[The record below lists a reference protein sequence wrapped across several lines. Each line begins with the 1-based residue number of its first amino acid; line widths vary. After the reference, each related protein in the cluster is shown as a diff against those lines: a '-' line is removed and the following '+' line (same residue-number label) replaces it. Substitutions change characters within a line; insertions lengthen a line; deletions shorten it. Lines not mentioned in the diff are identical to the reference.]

1 MATIIQTNSGKWK
14 AIIRRPGFGVRLKVR
29 TFARKED
36 AEGWGRKTESEI
48 ERSVWR
54 DVGDAER
61 MTLGQ
66 VVESYEHDEVPKHDG
81 ADTEKAHLRMMKR
94 EPLMKLV
101 IGRIDQGNIKA
112 LRDGW
117 IKAGYAVATVNRRLT
132 ILHSAYEFARV
143 DLKMRALENPV
154 AGMKLDGANKRER
167 RVTEDEILAL
177 CEASDSA
184 SLGAYVRLAA
194 ETAMRRGE
202 LCKLQWSMVDLVA
215 YVARLPGRITKNGKP
230 RDVPLSRS
238 AVKVLKNLK
247 KQNEVGGVTA
257 QKTSRSKTSKP
268 VGDMVLALKP
278 HSVTQAMMRAI
289 ERARARYVEQCAR
302 KGADADPRFLVDLHF
317 HDLRHEAISRLAEV
331 FNLHELMKIAG
342 QSDAKML
349 MRYYHPKAEDFAKR
363 MRRPVHES
371 RPVAKHGSKKRAG
384 KKRAG
389 KKRGSSGRKAGR

>member
-1 MATIIQTNSGKWK
+1 MATIIPTNSGKWK

-154 AGMKLDGANKRER
+154 ARMKLDGANKRER

-184 SLGAYVRLAA
+184 SLGAYVRIAA

-202 LCKLQWSMVDLVA
+202 LCKLQWSMVDLTSN
-215 YVARLPGRITKNGKP
+215 VARLPGQITKSGKTHRFTKNGKP
-230 RDVPLSRS
+230 RDVPLSRA
-238 AVKVLKNLK
+238 AVRALKGLK
-247 KQNEVGGVTA
+247 KRSEEEVTSA
-257 QKTSRSKTSKP
+257 EKTNRSKTSKQ
-268 VGDMVLALKP
+268 VGDMVLSLKP

-289 ERARARYVEQCAR
+289 ERARTRYVEQCAG
-302 KGADADPRFLVDLHF
+302 KGGDADPRFLVDLHF
-317 HDLRHEAISRLAEV
+317 HDLRHEATSRLAEV
-331 FNLHELMKIAG
+331 FNLHELMKITG

-349 MRYYHPKAEDFAKR
+349 MRYYHPRAEDFARR
-363 MRRPVHES
+363 MRTPKREV
-371 RPVAKHGSKKRAG
+371 RALGRDRKKRVGMQRAAS
-384 KKRAG
+384 KR
-389 KKRGSSGRKAGR
+389 